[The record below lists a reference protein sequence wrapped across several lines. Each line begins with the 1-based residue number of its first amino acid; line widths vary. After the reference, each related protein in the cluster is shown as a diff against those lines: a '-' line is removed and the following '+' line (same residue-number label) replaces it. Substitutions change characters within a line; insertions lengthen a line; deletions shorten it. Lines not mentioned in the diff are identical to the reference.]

1 MANIITL
8 KKSATP
14 SQAPVALAEGEI
26 AINYADG
33 KLFYKN
39 IANSIIR
46 SSFNF
51 FDIWHLKSGN
61 RN

>member
-1 MANIITL
+1 MANTITL

-14 SQAPVALAEGEI
+14 SQAPATLADGEI

-39 IANSIIR
+39 ASNSIIR
-46 SSFNF
+46 SSFNIF
-51 FDIWHLKSGN
+51 N
-61 RN
+61 

>member
-1 MANIITL
+1 MANVITL
-8 KKSATP
+8 KKSSTP
-14 SQAPVALAEGEI
+14 SQAPAALAEGEI

-39 IANSIIR
+39 ISNSIIR
-46 SSFNF
+46 SSLNIFN
-51 FDIWHLKSGN
+51 IWNSQPSY

>member
-1 MANIITL
+1 MANTITL

-14 SQAPVALAEGEI
+14 SQAPSTLADGEI

-39 IANSIIR
+39 ASNSIIR
-46 SSFNF
+46 SSFNIF
-51 FDIWHLKSGN
+51 N
-61 RN
+61 

>member
-1 MANIITL
+1 MANTITL

-14 SQAPVALAEGEI
+14 SQAPSSLADGEI

-39 IANSIIR
+39 ASNSIIR
-46 SSFNF
+46 CCANIFYF
-51 FDIWHLKSGN
+51 RN
-61 RN
+61 R

>member
-1 MANIITL
+1 MANLITL

-14 SQAPVALAEGEI
+14 SQAPAALAEGEI

-39 IANSIIR
+39 ISNSIIR
-46 SSFNF
+46 SSFNI
-51 FDIWHLKSGN
+51 FDIWDLKSSY
-61 RN
+61 RH